1 MLVEQV
7 CGSCGKGFR
16 IEASR
21 LNSGRG
27 KYCSVVCRGLAR
39 RAISIK
45 RLCSSCGKEFEI
57 TPHLLKISK
66 GIYCSYP
73 CFWNERRGKET
84 MPFAERLAG
93 WIKFPTNE
101 NDCAIWTGH
110 TDKRGYGK
118 ISKLVD
124 GKVISIRSHRA
135 VYELYFGPL
144 DSSVNVLHSCD
155 FTSCCNIKHLFPG
168 TQADNIRDK
177 VSKGRQ
183 AKGKHNGRA
192 KLTAIDVMKI
202 KSLLERGKMQ
212 SDIAFRFDVSEVTIS
227 AIKLGKIWKH
237 IPWPT

>member
-1 MLVEQV
+1 MLTKQV
-7 CGSCGKGFR
+7 CKSCGREFST
-16 IEASR
+16 EVSR
-21 LNSGRG
+21 LSSGRG

-39 RAISIK
+39 RVTPIK
-45 RLCSSCGKEFEI
+45 RPCSSCGKEFEI

-84 MPFAERLAG
+84 MPFTERLAS
-93 WIKFPTNE
+93 WISFPANE
-101 NDCAIWTGH
+101 SDCAIWMGH
-110 TDKRGYGK
+110 TDKAGYGK
-118 ISKLVD
+118 ISKLFD

-155 FTSCCNIKHLFPG
+155 NTSCCNVRHLFAG
-168 TQADNIRDK
+168 SHQDNIKDK
-177 VSKGRQ
+177 IAKNRQ
-183 AKGKHNGRA
+183 AKGERNGRA
-192 KLTAIDVMKI
+192 KLTSMDVIKI
-202 KSLLERGKMQ
+202 KSLLKRGNMQ

-237 IPWPT
+237 IP